1 MSGKLKEKLMT
12 MMRKKVHHALLLI
25 VSIINLMSRITRY
38 MYIVSEEEEK

>member
-1 MSGKLKEKLMT
+1 MT